1 MTNMSDEEKVDVG
14 NQLMCLVSQ
23 KTQMPLCAI
32 TAKFTTA
39 DGHEKR
45 SVLSLGLKDHL
56 GNVWHQN
63 GKGSLKDAC
72 DHDLSTISLK
82 RLRQKYNQEGVF
94 DVVYT
99 SIDELQTIKLIDATK
114 LNHSQNTVHHV
125 SDVYIQ
131 QHTPPTYEGFAH
143 MHEHLRTYMQANCV
157 YYAIALAD
165 ALHKPL
171 CTISV
176 GHAVHYAI
184 RHDDGEVEDIWG
196 KRGLSAIAAEFT
208 NNPQTPVVSP
218 VDAGSI
224 ALLRSVKFGE
234 IHKAKSIVKSNPRH
248 VFNQPLNQTNATKN
262 NVQRS

>member
-1 MTNMSDEEKVDVG
+1 MTDMSDEQKVDLG
-14 NQLMCLVSQ
+14 NQLICLVSQ

-32 TAKFTTA
+32 TAKFLTV
-39 DGHEKR
+39 DGREKR

-63 GKGSLKDAC
+63 GKVSLKDAC

-82 RLRQKYNQEGVF
+82 RLRKKYNQDGVF

-99 SIDELQTIKLIDATK
+99 SLSELQTIKLIAATK
-114 LNHSQNTVHHV
+114 LNDSRNLAHRL
-125 SDVYIQ
+125 SDFYIQ

-143 MHEHLRTYMQANCV
+143 MHEHLRTYMQGDCM

-165 ALHKPL
+165 ILNKPL
-171 CTISV
+171 CTIQI
-176 GHAVHYAI
+176 GNAVHYAI
-184 RHDDGEVEDIWG
+184 RHNDGEIEDIWG
-196 KRGLSAIAAEFT
+196 KRSLSAVAAEFT
-208 NNPQTPVVSP
+208 NLPQTPVVSP

-224 ALLRSVKFGE
+224 ALLKSVKFGE

-248 VFNQPLNQTNATKN
+248 VFNQQLNQNPTKN
-262 NVQRS
+262 I